1 MKTKLQLLMAGML
14 LATIGTGLG
23 QPNITN
29 QPQPCTNLVGTTAT
43 FTVGVTGTEPLA
55 YQWQKAD
62 SAGAATDLVGRTDSA
77 LVLTNVQTSHA
88 GDYRVVVTN
97 IQGTVT
103 SDFAHLTVPIPPF
116 ISRQPTNWLV
126 VSIGASVTNSVGASG
141 PPTLIYQ
148 WCFNGAP
155 LPGQTKN
162 SIILTNL
169 QLSAAGDY
177 TAVVTNLGGSVTSRV
192 VTLTVDATFV
202 KITTGAIVTDVE
214 ASVGVSWCDY
224 DGDGFQDLF
233 VVNGFDY
240 RSAKNSLYHNNG
252 NGTFTKITTNA
263 LSATSNWWICG
274 VWADVD
280 NDGDPDLYAGSAT
293 TGCQGVFYRNEG
305 GGRFT
310 AVSIVPTQDAA
321 GRDSR
326 IVAWGDYDLDGWVDL
341 FMPGITRPGNNHL
354 FRNLGDLK
362 FKSMTAAE
370 VGDVVAPAVSDSGV
384 KATWIDWDGDGHLDI
399 SLWQDSGF
407 ALYLNSGSGF
417 FTRTFTG
424 SIANVTNLGGPPSW
438 ADVDNDGYFDVF
450 IPRPNVDGINALHH
464 NLGGTN
470 FVEVTQAAGLNRPM
484 NTIAGIWGDYDND
497 GNLDLFV
504 MNPLNWLTPILR
516 SANMLYRGNGDG
528 TFTEV
533 DVGSPIWEGSDDWEA
548 CWVDYDNDGF
558 LDLFIA
564 AGGYSPEVNYLYRNN
579 LPATGNT
586 NHWLKLSLI
595 GKASNA
601 SGIGAKVRVTANIR
615 GQTVTQLRAIDAPGG
630 EGSNQGLLAHFGL
643 ADATNVTTLR
653 IEWPSGIVQ
662 ELQNVT
668 NNQFLKVVECQGYAG
683 LCPSFAG
690 ATRQTN
696 GLQISITEPAAG
708 ARYVLEGSADLLSW
722 TKLMAKTSAGG
733 TAQYTDTSAA
743 NNTKRFYRVVVP

>member
-1 MKTKLQLLMAGML
+1 MKHQIKQQIMTSNMKLKLINTVLECSRPRWPFQRRSAAWLPTLTLCLLGGCL
-14 LATIGTGLG
+14 LTARGDPTLTYPNYPMDTNVSLGVTVRFMVYPATANPPVTVKWQHEGTNFGATGTPLV
-23 QPNITN
+23 ITN
-29 QPQPCTNLVGTTAT
+29 V
-43 FTVGVTGTEPLA
+43 TVA
-55 YQWQKAD
+55 
-62 SAGAATDLVGRTDSA
+62 
-77 LVLTNVQTSHA
+77 HA
-88 GDYRVVVTN
+88 GGYVAWITN
-97 IQGTVT
+97 
-103 SDFAHLTVPIPPF
+103 A
-116 ISRQPTNWLV
+116 
-126 VSIGASVTNSVGASG
+126 IGGYTNSR
-141 PPTLIYQ
+141 
-148 WCFNGAP
+148 
-155 LPGQTKN
+155 
-162 SIILTNL
+162 
-169 QLSAAGDY
+169 
-177 TAVVTNLGGSVTSRV
+177 TA
-192 VTLTVDATFV
+192 TLTVDPTFV
-202 KITTGAIVTDVE
+202 KITTGTIVTDVE

-233 VVNGFDY
+233 VVNGLSY

-280 NDGDPDLYAGSAT
+280 NDGDPDLYAGSGV
-293 TGCQGVFYRNEG
+293 TGRQGVFYRNDG

-310 AVSIVPTQDAA
+310 AVSIAPTLDAA

-326 IVAWGDYDLDGWVDL
+326 IVSWGDYDQDGWVDL

-354 FRNLGDLK
+354 FRNLGDLN
-362 FKSMTAAE
+362 FKSMTPAE
-370 VGDVVAPAVSDSGV
+370 VGDLVAPAVSDSGV
-384 KATWIDWDGDGHLDI
+384 KATWIDCDGDGHLDI

-438 ADVDNDGYFDVF
+438 ADYDNDGYFDVF
-450 IPRPNVDGINALHH
+450 IPRSNVDGINALHH

-504 MNPLNWLTPILR
+504 LNPLNWTTPILR

-586 NHWLKLSLI
+586 NHWLKVSLV

-615 GQTVTQLRAIDAPGG
+615 GQTVTQLRAIEAPGG

-643 ADATNVTTLR
+643 GDATNVTTLR

-662 ELQNVT
+662 ELQNVAT
-668 NNQFLKVVECQGYAG
+668 NQFLTVVESQSYPPAG
-683 LCPSFAG
+683 IRPAFTG
-690 ATRQTN
+690 ATKGSG
-696 GLQISITEPAAG
+696 GLQLSIAEPAAD
-708 ARYVLEGSADLLSW
+708 ARYILEASTNLVSW
-722 TKLMAKTSAGG
+722 TKLMARTSAGG
-733 TAQYTDTSAA
+733 TAQYTDTRAT
-743 NNTKRFYRVVVP
+743 NYTKRFYRLQVP